1 MEMLRLQ
8 DRRFKRAVILSV
20 TVHMFLFIMLIVSPY
35 LPKPSRKGMIHYVEL
50 TSFGGGG
57 GGRPGGGGGGNRIS
71 APPVKTEQDVETQ
84 VPERQ
89 SLRDLTTPAKLEE
102 SRPPAMTHPVDKP
115 QRDNR
120 PKPEKQAVIQKA
132 QPGAKRPT
140 GTPSEG
146 TPQSGTGGG
155 SGSRLGLGIGEG
167 EGGFGFGE
175 GFGGGGLSTFPYAY
189 YVAEVRNRISNNWM
203 TAQIRSGT
211 SGNDYTEVRFRIF
224 RDGRTSEPEI
234 LRSSDNI
241 TMKRSAI
248 RAIRNASPFP
258 PLPSGY
264 TDEYLIVRLL
274 FEHNK

>member
-102 SRPPAMTHPVDKP
+102 SRAPAMTHPVDKP

-120 PKPEKQAVIQKA
+120 PKPEKQTVIQKA

-146 TPQSGTGGG
+146 TTQSGTGGG
-155 SGSRLGLGIGEG
+155 QSGLRVGIGDG
-167 EGGFGFGE
+167 EGGFGE
-175 GFGGGGLSTFPYAY
+175 GFGGGGLSTFPYSY
-189 YVAEVRNRISNNWM
+189 YVAEVRNRIANNWM
-203 TAQIRSGT
+203 TAQIRTGAT
-211 SGNDYTEVRFRIF
+211 GKDFTVVLFRIF
-224 RDGRTSEPEI
+224 RDGRISEPEI
-234 LRSSDNI
+234 KESSDNP
-241 TMKRSAI
+241 TMKMSAV

-264 TDEYLIVRLL
+264 TDEYLIVRLM